1 MSSPGKK
8 NRNKGDGAED
18 ANAGDDTDLFRRA
31 LADAAPLKHRRPAP
45 TETKKPA
52 AKPAGKTAKKV
63 VKKKPTAVATP
74 RPVPIVR
81 PKPPPDI
88 SAGDYAGV
96 DRRTAERFRRGKLP
110 IEARLDLH
118 GLYQDAAQD
127 ALVGFI
133 TNSSAAGRR
142 MVLVITGRGSREG
155 SGVLRERL
163 PQWLN
168 QSPCRAHVLAFTP
181 ARPEH
186 GRDGAFY
193 VLLRRNRG
201 DRA

>member
-1 MSSPGKK
+1 MSPAGRK
-8 NRNKGDGAED
+8 NGGDD
-18 ANAGDDTDLFRRA
+18 KDDDDTDLFRRA
-31 LADAAPLKHRRPAP
+31 LSDAAPLKRRRPQPAKP
-45 TETKKPA
+45 AAAKKPSPKPPAKKSAQKKPA
-52 AKPAGKTAKKV
+52 LVAPPRSVPVAR
-63 VKKKPTAVATP
+63 PT
-74 RPVPIVR
+74 
-81 PKPPPDI
+81 PPPDI
-88 SAGDYAGV
+88 SAGDYAAM

-118 GLYQDAAQD
+118 GMYQGAAQD
-127 ALVGFI
+127 ALTRFV
-133 TNSSAAGRR
+133 TDSAASGKR

-155 SGVLRERL
+155 TGVLRERL

-168 QSPCRAHVLAFTP
+168 QPPCRAHVLAFTP

-193 VLLRRNRG
+193 VLLRRKRSDRGG

>member
-1 MSSPGKK
+1 MSAPGKK
-8 NRNKGDGAED
+8 NGNKADD
-18 ANAGDDTDLFRRA
+18 DDDTDLFRRA
-31 LADAAPLKHRRPAP
+31 LSDAAPLKRRRPQP
-45 TETKKPA
+45 SEKKAVA
-52 AKPAGKTAKKV
+52 AKPKPAKKP
-63 VKKKPTAVATP
+63 VKSKPMITPPVAAP
-74 RPVPIVR
+74 RPVAR
-81 PKPPPDI
+81 PTPPPDI
-88 SAGDYAGV
+88 AASDYAGV

-110 IEARLDLH
+110 IEGRLDLH

-127 ALVGFI
+127 ALTRFI
-133 TNSSAAGRR
+133 TDSAASGRR

-168 QSPCRAHVLAFTP
+168 QPPCRAHVLAFTP

-193 VLLRRNRG
+193 VLLRRKRG
-201 DRA
+201 DRS